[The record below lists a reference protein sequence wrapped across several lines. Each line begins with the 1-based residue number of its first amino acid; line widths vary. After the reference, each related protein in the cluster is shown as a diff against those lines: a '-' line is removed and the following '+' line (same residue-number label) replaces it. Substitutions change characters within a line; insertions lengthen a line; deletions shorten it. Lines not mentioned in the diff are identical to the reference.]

1 MPRKFHDEE
10 LVGVRF
16 STRRLYT
23 HFLGRVEN
31 YQDGKYLVRC
41 LASGD
46 RPLGN
51 DLVFVCRTSELYQPT
66 NTSIDDVQES
76 TVVRY
81 NKLVESQATGSTN
94 YQGRISSLLWA
105 SFSLQRLRDRAWS
118 RRYPVTHTF
127 ERSDYVC

>member
-1 MPRKFHDEE
+1 
-10 LVGVRF
+10 
-16 STRRLYT
+16 
-23 HFLGRVEN
+23 
-31 YQDGKYLVRC
+31 
-41 LASGD
+41 
-46 RPLGN
+46 
-51 DLVFVCRTSELYQPT
+51 
-66 NTSIDDVQES
+66 VQES

-105 SFSLQRLRDRAWS
+105 SFSLKRLRDRAWS

>member
-10 LVGVRF
+10 LVGVHF
-16 STRRLYT
+16 STRRIYT

-41 LASGD
+41 LASAD

-51 DLVFVCRTSELYQPT
+51 DLVFVCRTKELYQPCNYT
-66 NTSIDDVQES
+66 IDAMHEK

-81 NKLVESQATGSTN
+81 NKLVESQANAGIHYN
-94 YQGRISSLLWA
+94 GRISALLWS
-105 SFSLQRLRDRAWS
+105 SFSLKRIRDRAWS
-118 RRYPVTHTF
+118 RRYPISHIF